1 MIFAALHESACAT
14 KGRAEMSAICPVSD
28 QKQTYR
34 YVRFTPESGH
44 RAEMPACPLSAT
56 SGCEHSQQT
65 NSLFDHLVGEGDQTY
80 PAHGGQHFGD
90 LAVYHELEVHLA
102 SG

>member
-1 MIFAALHESACAT
+1 
-14 KGRAEMSAICPVSD
+14 MSAICPVSD

-65 NSLFDHLVGEGDQTY
+65 NSLFDHLVGEGDQLIRRME
-80 PAHGGQHFGD
+80 AKHFGD
-90 LAVYHELEVHLA
+90 LAVDHELEVYLA